1 MFFTLILLMAIS
13 GDTLYLSQKDAVEL
27 ALKNNLILKSS
38 KAQVEASQYGVRE
51 ARSAFFPQVSFQ
63 AGYRRVSLVQ
73 EMKSFILDSLVMT
86 PSGAFIPVGHYESIP
101 FGQENNYSLS
111 LNISQPIFTWG
122 NIIRG
127 YKLSV
132 LNFRNKILQDSAT
145 QELTVKNIKQLYLY
159 TLVAKEYHEL
169 TKFIDDELRKHYESA
184 KRKYENG
191 TATELELLQ
200 AEVKY
205 KTHKPSIAEAKKN
218 YENFLELLKLNLG
231 IDTSTIV
238 ILTDSLTEELRPE
251 TLEFN
256 VDKRMD
262 LRSMTIQMSML
273 KLQKR
278 IYESSNLPSLFG
290 GFSYMYQRP
299 FGFEDEW
306 KGYWVLTLGLS
317 FPIFDGFKNIS
328 KAREMDANY
337 RSLKYMY
344 EFKKLNAENEY
355 LKAKREYE
363 TALKNLKAA
372 KENLR
377 LAEKLYNMAKIQYEE
392 GIISELDFIDAETN
406 YFAQKVNYLKSIA
419 DVKAKWFDLEA
430 TCKGVTSMQINQEGG
445 F

>member
-1 MFFTLILLMAIS
+1 MVFKLILFIMIS
-13 GDTLYLSQKDAVEL
+13 RDTLYLSQKDAVEL
-27 ALKNNLILKSS
+27 ALKNNLILKNSESQVNAS
-38 KAQVEASQYGVRE
+38 KFGIKE

-63 AGYRRVSLVQ
+63 AGYRRISLVQ

-86 PSGAFIPVGHYESIP
+86 PGGAFIPVGHYESIP
-101 FGQENNYSLS
+101 FGQENNYSIA
-111 LNISQPIFTWG
+111 LNINQPIFTWG

-132 LNFRNKILQDSAT
+132 LNFRNKILQDSAIR
-145 QELTVKNIKQLYLY
+145 ELTVKNIKQLYLY
-159 TLVAKEYHEL
+159 TLVAKEYYEL

-184 KRKYENG
+184 KKKYENG

-205 KTHKPSIAEAKKN
+205 KTHKPSISEAKKN
-218 YENFLELLKLNLG
+218 YKNFLELLKLNIG
-231 IDTSTIV
+231 VDTSTTV
-238 ILTDSLTEELRPE
+238 ILTDSLREELQPE
-251 TLEFN
+251 TLKFV
-256 VDKRMD
+256 VDERID
-262 LRSMTIQMSML
+262 LKSMMIQMNML

-306 KGYWVLTLGLS
+306 KGYWVFTLGLS

-328 KAREMDANY
+328 RAREIEANY
-337 RSLKYMY
+337 RGLKYMY
-344 EFKKLNAENEY
+344 EFKKLNARNEY
-355 LKAKREYE
+355 LRAKREYE

-372 KENLR
+372 KENLK
-377 LAEKLYNMAKIQYEE
+377 LAEKLYGMAKVQYEE

-419 DVKAKWFDLEA
+419 DVQVKWLDLEA
-430 TCKGVTSMQINQEGG
+430 ACKGFTSLQTNQKGG
-445 F
+445 I